1 MADGSKKSR
10 PFVWIVIGL
19 LMFGMVGFG
28 ATGLTG
34 RISSI
39 GTVGGLEVPV
49 SAYNQE
55 LQNRIQSLSAEAD
68 EPLSFTQARERGV
81 PDQALQQV
89 IQSRVLDNEMRK
101 LGVSVGDDTVRR
113 EVLDTMAFAGP
124 DGNFN
129 REQYRAVL
137 RDNGLTEEQ
146 FESRIRDDSARALLQ
161 QAVIGGLPQPDVY
174 AQTVAAYIGEERDFT
189 WDTLRP
195 QDLDSP
201 LPDPTEAELQAH
213 YEDNPK
219 AYTAPETKDLT
230 YAWLTPD
237 MIQDQVT
244 VDEAELREA
253 YEDRLDEFV
262 QPERRLVERL
272 SFGTQEAA
280 QAALDRLDAGEIG
293 FDDLVAERGLE
304 LSDVDLG
311 DVTEDE
317 LRDAGAAVFSAAS
330 GDVVGP
336 QPSPLGP
343 ALFRVN
349 AVLAAQETPFEEARA
364 VLREDRAAAR
374 ARRVIEDQI
383 EPVTDLLAGGG
394 RLEDLAEQ
402 TDMQLGELAWTP
414 EIRDGI
420 AAYAG
425 FREVVA
431 GLEPDTFPE
440 LHELEDSGIFAVRV
454 DEVRPP
460 ELQPFEAVRAQV
472 AADWRA
478 AETRRQLRARAEEIA
493 AGIDAETEFTEIGL
507 DGAVAERGLTRRSFL
522 NGTPPDFMTR
532 LFELDT
538 VGETLVVDGE
548 EGVIVAR
555 LDAIAQPGVDDPAV
569 SAQAEAVAERAGQGM
584 AMDIFTAFTQAVQ
597 ADTEI
602 TIDQAAINA
611 VHSNFQ

>member
-34 RISSI
+34 RINSI

-89 IQSRVLDNEMRK
+89 IQSRVLDNEIRK

-213 YEDNPK
+213 YEDNPE

-440 LHELEDSGIFAVRV
+440 LHELEDSGLFAVRV

-522 NGTPPDFMTR
+522 NGTPPDFMTS

>member
-49 SAYNQE
+49 SAYSQE

-68 EPLSFTQARERGV
+68 EPLSFTQARERRV

-213 YEDNPK
+213 YEDNPE

-440 LHELEDSGIFAVRV
+440 LHELEDSGLFAVRV

>member
-68 EPLSFTQARERGV
+68 EPLSFTQARERRV

-213 YEDNPK
+213 YEDNPE

-349 AVLAAQETPFEEARA
+349 AVLAAQETPFEEARG

-440 LHELEDSGIFAVRV
+440 LHELEDSGLFAVRV

-478 AETRRQLRARAEEIA
+478 AETRRQLRARTEEIA

>member
-1 MADGSKKSR
+1 
-10 PFVWIVIGL
+10 
-19 LMFGMVGFG
+19 
-28 ATGLTG
+28 
-34 RISSI
+34 
-39 GTVGGLEVPV
+39 
-49 SAYNQE
+49 
-55 LQNRIQSLSAEAD
+55 
-68 EPLSFTQARERGV
+68 
-81 PDQALQQV
+81 
-89 IQSRVLDNEMRK
+89 
-101 LGVSVGDDTVRR
+101 
-113 EVLDTMAFAGP
+113 
-124 DGNFN
+124 
-129 REQYRAVL
+129 
-137 RDNGLTEEQ
+137 
-146 FESRIRDDSARALLQ
+146 
-161 QAVIGGLPQPDVY
+161 
-174 AQTVAAYIGEERDFT
+174 
-189 WDTLRP
+189 
-195 QDLDSP
+195 
-201 LPDPTEAELQAH
+201 
-213 YEDNPK
+213 
-219 AYTAPETKDLT
+219 
-230 YAWLTPD
+230 
-237 MIQDQVT
+237 
-244 VDEAELREA
+244 
-253 YEDRLDEFV
+253 
-262 QPERRLVERL
+262 
-272 SFGTQEAA
+272 
-280 QAALDRLDAGEIG
+280 
-293 FDDLVAERGLE
+293 
-304 LSDVDLG
+304 
-311 DVTEDE
+311 
-317 LRDAGAAVFSAAS
+317 
-330 GDVVGP
+330 
-336 QPSPLGP
+336 
-343 ALFRVN
+343 
-349 AVLAAQETPFEEARA
+349 
-364 VLREDRAAAR
+364 
-374 ARRVIEDQI
+374 
-383 EPVTDLLAGGG
+383 

-440 LHELEDSGIFAVRV
+440 LHELEDSGLFAVRV

-522 NGTPPDFMTR
+522 NGTPPDFMTS

>member
-124 DGNFN
+124 DGNFT

-213 YEDNPK
+213 YEDNPE

-440 LHELEDSGIFAVRV
+440 LHELEDSGLFAVRV

-478 AETRRQLRARAEEIA
+478 AETRRQLRARTEEIA

>member
-213 YEDNPK
+213 YEDNPE

>member
-34 RISSI
+34 RINSI

-49 SAYNQE
+49 SAYNLE

-89 IQSRVLDNEMRK
+89 IQSRVLDNEIRK

-213 YEDNPK
+213 YEDNPE

-349 AVLAAQETPFEEARA
+349 AVLAAQETPFEEARG

-394 RLEDLAEQ
+394 RLEDL
-402 TDMQLGELAWTP
+402 
-414 EIRDGI
+414 
-420 AAYAG
+420 
-425 FREVVA
+425 
-431 GLEPDTFPE
+431 
-440 LHELEDSGIFAVRV
+440 
-454 DEVRPP
+454 
-460 ELQPFEAVRAQV
+460 
-472 AADWRA
+472 
-478 AETRRQLRARAEEIA
+478 
-493 AGIDAETEFTEIGL
+493 
-507 DGAVAERGLTRRSFL
+507 
-522 NGTPPDFMTR
+522 
-532 LFELDT
+532 
-538 VGETLVVDGE
+538 
-548 EGVIVAR
+548 
-555 LDAIAQPGVDDPAV
+555 
-569 SAQAEAVAERAGQGM
+569 
-584 AMDIFTAFTQAVQ
+584 
-597 ADTEI
+597 
-602 TIDQAAINA
+602 
-611 VHSNFQ
+611 